1 MNTNQI
7 VTGYLVFQSACVAA
21 WWALLHFVPLSIDSF
36 KPEAWQ
42 PETLLS
48 FWLPDAVMLV
58 LGSLATAFAIG
69 SKKDWGKLSI
79 WALAA
84 AIWYPTLYCIAIS
97 IRTDEAWIA
106 SAMMVSMAGLTLA
119 MATIH
124 GSVEQQ
130 PAAIRVTELTKSSA
144 IGWTIVQTIIF
155 WGVFLWILPK
165 GIVELEHRV
174 GWQSFS
180 HAYQNLASTCLF
192 AVASLTGLLSG
203 MTMASIGAGT
213 PLPTATAPKLV
224 IAGPYRYVRNPMA
237 LAGIVQ
243 GTAVGWYLGSISV
256 IGYSI
261 AGAFVWHLF
270 VRPVEEADLHSRFGE
285 SYALYKKSVRLW
297 IPNTI
302 RYNPPSNPNE
312 QPCRATLS

>member
-1 MNTNQI
+1 MNAKQT
-7 VTGYLVFQSACVAA
+7 VTGYLVFQSASVAA
-21 WWALLHFVPLSIDSF
+21 WWALLLLIPRSIDWF

-48 FWLPDAVMLV
+48 FWLPDAFLLV
-58 LGSLATAFAIG
+58 LGSLATAYAIG

-84 AIWYPTLYCIAIS
+84 AIWYPTLYCIGVS

-130 PAAIRVTELTKSSA
+130 PAAIRITEMTRSSA
-144 IGWTIVQTIIF
+144 LGWTIAQTIIF

-165 GIVELEHRV
+165 GIVELEHRL
-174 GWQSFS
+174 GWRTFS
-180 HAYQNLASTCLF
+180 HAYQLLASICLF
-192 AVASLTGLLSG
+192 AVASLTGFLSG
-203 MTMASIGAGT
+203 ITMACVGDGT

-256 IGYSI
+256 LFYSI

-270 VRPVEEADLHSRFGE
+270 VRPVEEADLQSRFGE

-297 IPNTI
+297 IPNAI
-302 RYNPPSNPNE
+302 RYNPLSNPPSNLAE
-312 QPCRATLS
+312 